1 MRSAESGNS
10 FDEKPMSELLL
21 ANLIFF
27 IIPVCGASTFA
38 FFIYRF
44 LRGSQP
50 PNPGSPPGGARTR
63 MPSAG
68 PDDLA
73 RSA

>member
-1 MRSAESGNS
+1 MT
-10 FDEKPMSELLL
+10 ELLL
-21 ANLIFF
+21 TNLIFF
-27 IIPVCGASTFA
+27 IIPVAGASTFT
-38 FFIYRF
+38 FIVYKV
-44 LRGSQP
+44 LRGGEP
-50 PNPGSPPGGARTR
+50 PAPGTPSGGTKTR